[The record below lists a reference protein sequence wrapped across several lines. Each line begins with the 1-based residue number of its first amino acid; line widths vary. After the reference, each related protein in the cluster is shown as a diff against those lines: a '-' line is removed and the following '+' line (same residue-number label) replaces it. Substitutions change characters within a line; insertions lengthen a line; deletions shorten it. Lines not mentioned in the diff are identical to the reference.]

1 MRRDTRPYFIRR
13 LRDRFSKWRVRHFLE
28 PQFDSIGPGLDVA
41 YPAGIE
47 LWGANIHA
55 GAHLHL
61 RAAKGNMIRL
71 ATWDSGDRVGKIDI
85 GDYVLVSPGN
95 QIIASERISIGT
107 NTMIASGCYISD
119 SDWHDTYDRTAEH
132 DKYAPVTL
140 EENVW
145 IGSRVIVGKGVTI
158 GKNSIIG
165 AGSVVT
171 RSIPANVIAAGNP
184 AKVIKQLDPDKAFRL
199 RSDMLGDMDA
209 LNHEIDQLSRYLLR
223 KNSIFTWLRSILKP
237 TKRD

>member
-13 LRDRFSKWRVRHFLE
+13 VRDAFSKWQVRHFLE
-28 PQFDSIGPGLDVA
+28 PQFDEIGPGLDVA
-41 YPAGIE
+41 YPRGVE
-47 LWGANIHA
+47 LWGANIRA

-71 ATWDSGDRVGKIDI
+71 ATWDSGDRVGEIHI
-85 GDYVLVSPGN
+85 GDFVLISPGN
-95 QIIASERISIGT
+95 QIIASERITIGS

-132 DKYAPVTL
+132 NKHAPVTF

-145 IGSRVIVGKGVTI
+145 IGSRVTVGKGVTI

-171 RSIPANVIAAGNP
+171 RDIPANVIAAGNP
-184 AKVIKQLDPDKAFRL
+184 AKVIKDLDPNEEFRL
-199 RSDMLGDMDA
+199 RSDMLGDSDA

-223 KNSIFTWLRSILKP
+223 HNTLFTWLRSMIMP
-237 TKRD
+237 TRRD